1 MLPCTVLKTQSGKNT
16 TATTCSTEVTHNTV
30 YTSVYEQLWVTMR
43 VWCKRGP
50 RRGTRRGAGDTGG
63 HHRVSVAELVAR
75 TVPGRSVRG
84 RQRGSHTLWNAC
96 RLDSSGLPCTLCSF
110 ELLIL
115 SLKVKAG
122 KLVGGI
128 KDLEG
133 KGKIKRQPDFDFKIM
148 VQICNFNQRS
158 GRTWG
163 KSEETT

>member
-1 MLPCTVLKTQSGKNT
+1 MTI
-16 TATTCSTEVTHNTV
+16 
-30 YTSVYEQLWVTMR
+30 W

-50 RRGTRRGAGDTGG
+50 RRGTRRGAGDTGS

-84 RQRGSHTLWNAC
+84 RQRGSHTLWNAH
-96 RLDSSGLPCTLCSF
+96 RLDSSSLSCTLCSF

-133 KGKIKRQPDFDFKIM
+133 SKKIEKG
-148 VQICNFNQRS
+148 NF
-158 GRTWG
+158 T
-163 KSEETT
+163 